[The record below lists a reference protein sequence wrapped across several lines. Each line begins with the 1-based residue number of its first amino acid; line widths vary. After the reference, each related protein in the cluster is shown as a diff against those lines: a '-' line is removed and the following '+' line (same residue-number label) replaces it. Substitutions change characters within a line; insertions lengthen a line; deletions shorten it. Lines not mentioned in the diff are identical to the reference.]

1 MKLLTGGKDISE
13 LVEKITWSGDTK
25 QISRKINFTIVKN
38 SRDSTIPKVE
48 ISEGDEV
55 LMQDDRG
62 KNIFGG
68 IIFDIDKSASSNT
81 VSYLAYD
88 LMFYV
93 YNSDISKVF
102 DGTPESITRE
112 ICADFSIDCGN
123 IAETGVHVYMP
134 CLGKKAYEAIMMAYT
149 AAARQNGKK
158 YMPLMQEVNKVS
170 VIEKGT
176 QCGVI
181 MSSDYNLTEASYKS
195 SIQNLVNKVLI
206 TDEKGNVIRAVEDID
221 SQNKY
226 GVIQRVYKQEEGKNA
241 DTEARNLF
249 KGAEQSASVS
259 GVPNDFRAVSGY
271 SLIVQESDT
280 GLYGA
285 FYIESDTHTFSN
297 GKAEMQLT
305 LSFENVMDEKEIEK
319 TEEGA

>member
-1 MKLLTGGKDISE
+1 MKLLTDGKDISE
-13 LVEKITWSGDTK
+13 LIEKITWSGDTK
-25 QISRKINFTIVKN
+25 QIARKINFTIVKN

-55 LMQDDRG
+55 LMQDDKG

-68 IIFDIDKSASSNT
+68 IIFDIDKSASTNT

-112 ICADFSIDCGN
+112 ICADFRIDCGN

-134 CLGKKAYEAIMMAYT
+134 CLGKKGYEAIMMAYT

-158 YMPLMQEVNKVS
+158 YMPLMQDINKVS

-181 MSSDYNLTEASYKS
+181 MSGDYNLTEASYKS

-226 GVIQRVYKQEEGKNA
+226 GVVQRVYKQEEGKNA

-271 SLIVQESDT
+271 SLIVQEADT